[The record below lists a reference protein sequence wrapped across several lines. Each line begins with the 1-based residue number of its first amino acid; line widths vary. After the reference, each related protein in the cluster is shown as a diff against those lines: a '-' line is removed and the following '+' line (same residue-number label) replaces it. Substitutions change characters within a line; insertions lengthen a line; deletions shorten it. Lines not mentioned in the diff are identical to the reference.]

1 MDAISPMKL
10 LFLLFAESIRFA
22 FHALVVNK
30 LRTILSL
37 LGVTIGIF
45 AIISVFTIVDSLE
58 RSIRTSVQALGD
70 NVIYVQK
77 WPWAGG
83 SDFPWWKY
91 FKRPLPEYEEAD
103 KIRARSNYAEAVC
116 FGASV
121 GTNVQY
127 RSNVVEEAGVFG
139 VEYSYKDVWNFDI
152 VNGRY
157 FTESEMK
164 SGVNYGIVGWE
175 IAKNLFPSEDPIGK
189 EIKVQGRKVVVIGV
203 FDKEGTTL
211 IGNSRDELVVVPYL
225 FLERIANVRSENS
238 GPLIMVKAKPDIS
251 ADQLNEELRGI
262 MRSIRRL
269 APRVEDDFAL
279 NQISLLSQ
287 GLQMTFGVLNIA
299 GWIIGGFSILV
310 GGFGIANIMFVS
322 VKERTNQIGIQKAL
336 GAKNFFIMLQFLFES
351 VALCVLGGVLGLIL
365 VFGLSYIVTQALD
378 FDIMLSMGNIVLG
391 LVISIAIGLISGF
404 VPANTAALMDP
415 VEAIRSGQ

>member
-1 MDAISPMKL
+1 MEATRPMKL

-58 RSIRTSVQALGD
+58 RSIRTSVQSLGD

-77 WPWAGG
+77 WPWSGG
-83 SDFPWWKY
+83 SDYSWWKY

-116 FGASV
+116 FGAST

-127 RSNVVEEAGVFG
+127 KSNVVEEAGVFG
-139 VEYSYKDVWNFDI
+139 VEYSYKDIWNFDI

-157 FTESEMK
+157 FTESETK
-164 SGVNYGIVGWE
+164 SGVNYCIVGWE
-175 IAKNLFPSEDPIGK
+175 IAENLFPSEDPVGK

-203 FDKEGTTL
+203 FEKEGTTL

-225 FLERIANVRSENS
+225 YLAKIANVRSENS
-238 GPLIMVKAKPDIS
+238 GPMVMVKAKPDIT

-351 VALCVLGGVLGLIL
+351 VALCVMGGIVGLAL
-365 VFGLSYIVTQALD
+365 VFGLSYFVTQSLD

-391 LVISIAIGLISGF
+391 LAISVAIGLISGF
-404 VPANTAALMDP
+404 VPANAAALMDP
-415 VEAIRSGQ
+415 VDAIRSGQ

>member
-1 MDAISPMKL
+1 MKL

-58 RSIRTSVQALGD
+58 RSIRTSVQSLGD

-77 WPWAGG
+77 WPWTGG
-83 SDFPWWKY
+83 ADFPWWKY

-116 FGASV
+116 FGASM

-127 RSNVVEEAGVFG
+127 KSNVVEKAGVFG
-139 VEYSYKDVWNFDI
+139 VEYSYKDIWNFDI

-175 IAKNLFPSEDPIGK
+175 IAENLFPSEDPVGK

-211 IGNSRDELVVVPYL
+211 IGNSRDELIVVPYL
-225 FLERIANVRSENS
+225 FLAKIANVRSENS
-238 GPLIMVKAKPDIS
+238 GPLVMVKAKPDIT

-351 VALCVLGGVLGLIL
+351 VALCVMGGVVGLAL
-365 VFGLSYIVTQALD
+365 VFGLSYFVTQSLD

-391 LVISIAIGLISGF
+391 LVISVAIGLISGF
-404 VPANTAALMDP
+404 VPANAAALMDP
-415 VEAIRSGQ
+415 VDAIRSGQ